1 MWSAFDNSSWRKG
14 LKIMLQVN
22 LKKRAQRKV
31 ILTSFERCLHYVK
44 SVQIQSLFWTVFPR
58 IRTEYGEIRS
68 ISVFSPNTKKYGPKK
83 NFVFGNISRSVH
95 FHELFEDYAKT
106 DKLCHGSLYTFAGL
120 FIVTL
125 GFSNS
130 NILWVIDKINFNSL
144 YYQD

>member
-1 MWSAFDNSSWRKG
+1 MSKYRVYSGPYFPAFG
-14 LKIMLQVN
+14 LN
-22 LKKRAQRKV
+22 
-31 ILTSFERCLHYVK
+31 TERYGASPY
-44 SVQIQSLFWTVFPR
+44 SVR
-58 IRTEYGEIRS
+58 IRK
-68 ISVFSPNTKKYGPKK
+68 NTDQKK

-106 DKLCHGSLYTFAGL
+106 DKLCRGSLYTFAGL

-144 YYQD
+144 Y